1 MKYITLDLEND
12 NSIKNCRKYF
22 NFPYRDPE
30 NQPWLCTFAI
40 ASDNKEE
47 ISRVTYGIRL
57 PEEVFQREFMDKNG
71 NIQRTGIYHNYD
83 NKFYSSL
90 QVVDCG
96 WIMRKG
102 NYEEFFKKIAKVINN
117 ENIDKIYYKGF
128 GTSDNFDYEVL
139 KYWMNK
145 YNIPCRLDKL
155 VNIYQE
161 KPDFKMQRTFEQ
173 QHYGYV
179 PNEEYMNK
187 AVKHNIEDAE
197 LLAKSIKNSNTVST
211 VSK

>member
-1 MKYITLDLEND
+1 MKIITLDLEND

-30 NQPWLCTFAI
+30 NQPWLCTFAVN
-40 ASDNKEE
+40 DGNKKSK
-47 ISRVTYGIRL
+47 ITFGIRL
-57 PEEVFQREFMDKNG
+57 PEEIFQREFMDKNG

-83 NKFYSSL
+83 NKFNTEYK
-90 QVVDCG
+90 VNDCG

-102 NYEEFFKKIAKVINN
+102 NYEEFFQKIANIINSDK
-117 ENIDKIYYKGF
+117 IDKIYYKGF

-145 YNIPCRLDKL
+145 YNINCKLDKL
-155 VNIYQE
+155 VNVYSE
-161 KPDFKMQRTFEQ
+161 MPTFKMNRTFEQ
-173 QHYGYV
+173 MHKGYV
-179 PNEEYMNK
+179 PNEQYMNM

-197 LLAKSIKNSNTVST
+197 LLAKSILEQKVP
-211 VSK
+211 VIQK